1 MRPVS
6 TERVAVFNWHANL
19 GNSRRFGMVRRARKA
34 TLAGWVNP
42 GFCYDFSVTMET
54 MPTKERRRHPRH
66 QVNDVEGT
74 LHFSSGAKIIN
85 MSLTG
90 MAVETD
96 TQMRVGRSYSLT
108 LKHGADFVLRL
119 SGAVV
124 WCHLR
129 GIRKTDGGETKSVYH
144 AGFRFEDVLTE
155 KAQELTRFLE
165 ATAIIAL
172 DTRISGRF
180 KLKLTEPVDLDTEY
194 PFVVKTIS
202 ASGLLLETETTPPEG
217 TIFDMEVRLHG
228 VVLETRGRIVHTRE
242 VTDPKKGRVTQ
253 IGVEFVESAEAERRA
268 IEDFIA
274 QQLH

>member
-1 MRPVS
+1 
-6 TERVAVFNWHANL
+6 
-19 GNSRRFGMVRRARKA
+19 
-34 TLAGWVNP
+34 
-42 GFCYDFSVTMET
+42 
-54 MPTKERRRHPRH
+54 
-66 QVNDVEGT
+66 
-74 LHFSSGAKIIN
+74 

-96 TQMRVGRSYSLT
+96 TQIRVGRSYSLT

-119 SGAVV
+119 SGTVV

-129 GIRKTDGGETKSVYH
+129 GIRKTDGGETRSVYH
-144 AGFRFEDVLTE
+144 AGFRFEDILTD

-180 KLKLTEPVDLDTEY
+180 KLKLTEPVNLDTEY

-217 TIFDMEVRLHG
+217 AIFDMEVRLQG
-228 VVLETRGRIVHTRE
+228 AVLQTRGRIVHSRE
-242 VTDPKKGRVTQ
+242 VTDPKSGRVTQ
-253 IGVEFVESAEAERRA
+253 IGVEFVESAEADRRA

>member
-1 MRPVS
+1 M
-6 TERVAVFNWHANL
+6 AN
-19 GNSRRFGMVRRARKA
+19 NVRR
-34 TLAGWVNP
+34 TILAGQDDP
-42 GFCYDFSVTMET
+42 GFCYDVSVMTEKI
-54 MPTKERRRHPRH
+54 PTKERRRHPRH
-66 QVNDVEGT
+66 QVNDVKGT

-90 MAVETD
+90 LAVETD
-96 TQMRVGRSYSLT
+96 TQMRVGRSYSLA
-108 LKHGADFVLRL
+108 LKHANDFVLRL
-119 SGAVV
+119 SGTVV

-144 AGFRFEDVLTE
+144 AGFRFEDILTE

-202 ASGLLLETETTPPEG
+202 ASGLLLETETAPPEG
-217 TIFDMEVRLHG
+217 TIFDMEVHLHG
-228 VVLETRGRIVHTRE
+228 VVLQTRGRIVHARE
-242 VTDPKKGRVTQ
+242 VNDPKTGRITQ
-253 IGVEFVESAEAERRA
+253 IGVEFAESAEADRRA
-268 IEDFIA
+268 IEEFIA
-274 QQLH
+274 RQLH